1 MKGRE
6 HSSRRGATHPEH
18 AFALRAAGEDDL
30 ARVGR
35 GAMDGD
41 HLLHR
46 LNPLQDVDGVLDR
59 SRGTSDGWVSVMVRS
74 GTTKNCAVSCAEVHT
89 AFLRKMMKLCP
100 APIAN
105 AVGRSAQ
112 SLQRKKTSRG
122 SEPRTV
128 GLGQLHELLA
138 VPVPPHQPIARRL
151 AELGTHPGHTHAR
164 R

>member
-1 MKGRE
+1 MKGGE

-18 AFALRAAGEDDL
+18 AFALCAAGEDDL

-59 SRGTSDGWVSVMVRS
+59 SRRKSACWVSMTVHTEGPPS
-74 GTTKNCAVSCAEVHT
+74 IACARAEVRT
-89 AFLRKMMKLCP
+89 AFLMKMMKLCP

-105 AVGRSAQ
+105 AARRSAQ
-112 SLQRKKTSRG
+112 SYDSHARRKKAN
-122 SEPRTV
+122 SEPRAA
-128 GLGQLHELLA
+128 H
-138 VPVPPHQPIARRL
+138 R
-151 AELGTHPGHTHAR
+151 
-164 R
+164 